1 MAMER
6 RYRVE
11 SAEFRVSLEPEGE
24 GHLVEVNGRAYAVR
38 VMRFAEGVLDL
49 MVGDRRRR
57 FHVASDPQRLF
68 VFSEGRSYRLER
80 VDPIRRAAGAR
91 GADRPLEAQMPALVR
106 AVAVQAGDRVE
117 RGATLVVLEAM
128 KMEIRVTAP
137 QASVVT
143 RVRCREGEQVERGQV
158 LVEIHPAED
167 SR

>member
-1 MAMER
+1 
-6 RYRVE
+6 
-11 SAEFRVSLEPEGE
+11 
-24 GHLVEVNGRAYAVR
+24 
-38 VMRFAEGVLDL
+38 
-49 MVGDRRRR
+49 
-57 FHVASDPQRLF
+57 
-68 VFSEGRSYRLER
+68 
-80 VDPIRRAAGAR
+80 
-91 GADRPLEAQMPALVR
+91 MPALVR

-167 SR
+167 FP

>member
-80 VDPIRRAAGAR
+80 VDPIRRWKRKCRRWCAR
-91 GADRPLEAQMPALVR
+91 SPSKRGIAWS
-106 AVAVQAGDRVE
+106 GE
-117 RGATLVVLEAM
+117 R
-128 KMEIRVTAP
+128 RWW
-137 QASVVT
+137 SW
-143 RVRCREGEQVERGQV
+143 RR
-158 LVEIHPAED
+158 
-167 SR
+167 